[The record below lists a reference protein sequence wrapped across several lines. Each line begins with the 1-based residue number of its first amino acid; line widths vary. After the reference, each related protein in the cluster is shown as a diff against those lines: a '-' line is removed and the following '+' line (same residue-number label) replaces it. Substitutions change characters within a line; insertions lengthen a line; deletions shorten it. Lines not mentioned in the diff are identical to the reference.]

1 MAIVSSKIDG
11 KVMVTLEDGTT
22 VPRKA
27 YVLRRFAEDAK
38 RGEIAKELGVPVQI
52 VFGFTKNLANAHH
65 TPGVG
70 RRNAGNIVNPLT
82 GEEES
87 RPDVIRALVA
97 SGKTRKEVAAELG
110 ISYQAV
116 YVATKPAKVEVSEAP
131 EAPEAPEAKVAEVAE
146 VPEAP
151 EAPAGGRKKK
161 FFA

>member
-1 MAIVSSKIDG
+1 MAIVSTRVDG

-38 RGEIAKELGVPVQI
+38 RSEIAKELGIPVQI
-52 VFGFTKNLANAHH
+52 VFGFTRSLSNAHH

-70 RRNAGNIVNPLT
+70 RKGAGSIINPLT
-82 GEEES
+82 GAEEPRAE
-87 RPDVIRALVA
+87 VIKALIA
-97 SGKTRKEVAAELG
+97 SGKTRKEVAADLG

-116 YVATKPAKVEVSEAP
+116 YVATKPAKAEA
-131 EAPEAPEAKVAEVAE
+131 EVAENAE

-151 EAPAGGRKKK
+151 EAENAEVPEAQAAGGRRKK